1 MLTELKRKF
10 DLRRKNVTLEVYV
23 KKKTILSEISGYSA
37 VSIQRRF
44 IQISTGNKETLDSWP
59 FSIIW
64 TK

>member
-44 IQISTGNKETLDSWP
+44 IQISTGNKETLDS
-59 FSIIW
+59 
-64 TK
+64 